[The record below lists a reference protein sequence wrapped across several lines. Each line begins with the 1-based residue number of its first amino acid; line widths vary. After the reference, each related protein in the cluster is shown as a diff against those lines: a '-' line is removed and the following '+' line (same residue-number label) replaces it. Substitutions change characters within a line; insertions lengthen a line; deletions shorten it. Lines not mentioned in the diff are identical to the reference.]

1 MTWFMHLQVKEALAL
16 AKGDLDEAER
26 ISAEDKLAISE
37 ADENPSTEEEPAT
50 KSKPKKDVE
59 DSILVDIRKKF
70 ADAQAELASVRNSL
84 ATAEPATERTA
95 FCDWVREVCKNASDD
110 QFVEFQ
116 TNFMQ
121 MQAKWK
127 EQQRSAQMP
136 RSTTQDCVGFQP
148 LPTQWRMPPSHLQNV
163 SPWQSQSPEYMQSY
177 MQQPYVNAATSL
189 SSTSRA
195 VSSALLNLDNPDSP

>member
-1 MTWFMHLQVKEALAL
+1 MHLQVKETLAL
-16 AKGDLDEAER
+16 AKGDLDEAEI

-50 KSKPKKDVE
+50 KSKPKKGVE

-84 ATAEPATERTA
+84 ATAEPATERTT

-116 TNFMQ
+116 TISCRCRLNG
-121 MQAKWK
+121 
-127 EQQRSAQMP
+127 RS
-136 RSTTQDCVGFQP
+136 
-148 LPTQWRMPPSHLQNV
+148 
-163 SPWQSQSPEYMQSY
+163 
-177 MQQPYVNAATSL
+177 
-189 SSTSRA
+189 
-195 VSSALLNLDNPDSP
+195 SSARASCHAAQLKIVLVYSLCPLSGECHLHISRMYLLGRVSLQSACSHICNSLTSTLLPAFRVLHVPSPQHC